1 MAAILFLKRIKF
13 LEIMIHRYIYIST
26 HETSQ
31 IYSCIANLCL
41 CDIYLATFWWPFW
54 IMAAILFL
62 KKIKFLEIM
71 IHRYIYISKHETS
84 QIYSCIANLY
94 VTYI

>member
-54 IMAAILFL
+54 IMTAILFF
-62 KKIKFLEIM
+62 KRIKFVEIM
-71 IHRYIYISKHETS
+71 IHRYMSTHETS
-84 QIYSCIANLY
+84 KCANKYLNVLLILCI
-94 VTYI
+94 